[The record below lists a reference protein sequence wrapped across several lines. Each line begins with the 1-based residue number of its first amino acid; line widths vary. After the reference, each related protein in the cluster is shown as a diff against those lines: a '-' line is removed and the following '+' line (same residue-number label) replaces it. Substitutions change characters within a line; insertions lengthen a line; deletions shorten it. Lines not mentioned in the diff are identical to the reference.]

1 VVVLPVVDYPSPE
14 GDRDLYDEAWSEE
27 EIAALEA
34 YVAEGGL
41 LVLTNSAH
49 RLKYNNSVLDP
60 NEDWSDANDLAA
72 RFGITYH
79 SGALSSTEAQ
89 TEGEN
94 PLVEGV
100 ETLELAG
107 TNGVPFSLTRGQVLA
122 QADGEVVAALVDHGQ
137 GGGQVLI
144 LADVGIL
151 GHDEGEPTNLSFW
164 RNLARCAQSP

>member
-1 VVVLPVVDYPSPE
+1 VLPVVDYPSPE
-14 GDRDLYDEAWSEE
+14 GDLDLYDEAWSEE

-60 NEDWSDANDLAA
+60 NEDWSDANDLAT

-89 TEGEN
+89 TEGGS

-107 TNGVPFSLTRGQVLA
+107 TNGLSFSLAEGQVLA
-122 QADGEVVAALVDHGQ
+122 QADGDVVAALVDHGQ
-137 GGGQVLI
+137 GGGQVLV
-144 LADVGIL
+144 LADVGML
-151 GHDEGEPTNLSFW
+151 GHDGGEPTNLSFW
-164 RNLARCAQSP
+164 RNLARYAQSN

>member
-1 VVVLPVVDYPSPE
+1 VLPVVDYPSPD
-14 GDRDLYDEAWSEE
+14 GDPDLYDEAWSEE

-60 NEDWSDANDLAA
+60 NEDWSDANDLAT
-72 RFGITYH
+72 RFGIIYH

-89 TEGEN
+89 TEREGL
-94 PLVEGV
+94 LVEGV
-100 ETLELAG
+100 EILELAE
-107 TNGVPFSLTRGQVLA
+107 TNGLSFSLAGGQVLA

-137 GGGQVLI
+137 GGGQVLV
-144 LADVGIL
+144 LADVGML
-151 GHDEGEPTNLSFW
+151 GHDGGEPTNLSFW
-164 RNLARCAQSP
+164 RNLARYAQSN